1 MKQSDKP
8 RKLIQPKIKSMQA
21 RLDKIASRKTKIW
34 WERYLRN
41 TIEFRGVN
49 LVNIR
54 EVLHKWYKSEKI
66 DALDLTQQLELALN
80 FFNGNYAEDKLTG
93 VLFLQDYLY
102 NKIDWKILVPKF
114 EKLFSDNL
122 IYDWNVCDWFC
133 VRVLGPMIKEN
144 GMNCAKA
151 ISKWHRSINVWQARA
166 SLIAFVGL
174 TKELS
179 YRKYILDSCENM
191 IKREE
196 RFAKTAVGWVLRVL
210 SKSDKKVVVSFLDD
224 KIKYFSLE
232 SLGNTTKYFSTIE
245 KKKYV
250 LLMKSMNKKS

>member
-1 MKQSDKP
+1 MKQ
-8 RKLIQPKIKSMQA
+8 LEKITSMQA

-54 EVLHKWYKSEKI
+54 EELQKWYKSEKI
-66 DALDLTQQLELALN
+66 DTLDETQQLELAIN

-93 VLFLQDYLY
+93 ILFLQDYLY
-102 NKIDWKILVPKF
+102 KNIDWKILVPKF
-114 EKLFSDNL
+114 EKLFTDNL
-122 IYDWNVCDWFC
+122 VYDWNVCDWFC

-151 ISKWHRSINVWQARA
+151 ISKWRISTNVWQARA

-174 TKELS
+174 TKERT
-179 YRKYILDSCENM
+179 YRKHILDSCENL

-196 RFAKTAVGWVLRVL
+196 RFAKTAVGWILRVL
-210 SKSDKKVVVSFLDD
+210 SKTDKAFVLNFLLSNLT
-224 KIKYFSLE
+224 YFNLE
-232 SLGNTTKYFSTIE
+232 SLGNAVKYFSPTD
-245 KKKYV
+245 KKIYLGRLKEA
-250 LLMKSMNKKS
+250 NKEC